1 MIILLIKK
9 FPAKIKHLQNM
20 KISSK
25 FEGKSECPHYT
36 QVKHYDYSIMEDW
49 VNFFVTM
56 IYDTKSLLREYNS
69 QLFLQT
75 LQSQQFIK
83 ETKRNQ

>member
-1 MIILLIKK
+1 MIIIHIKN

-36 QVKHYDYSIMEDW
+36 QVKHYA
-49 VNFFVTM
+49 T
-56 IYDTKSLLREYNS
+56 TT
-69 QLFLQT
+69 FL
-75 LQSQQFIK
+75 K
-83 ETKRNQ
+83 

>member
-1 MIILLIKK
+1 MIILLIKN

-36 QVKHYDYSIMEDW
+36 QVKHYGCIHDLIFWPSAPSPQTGPNLWY
-49 VNFFVTM
+49 T
-56 IYDTKSLLREYNS
+56 SLYNS
-69 QLFLQT
+69 VILL
-75 LQSQQFIK
+75 
-83 ETKRNQ
+83 N